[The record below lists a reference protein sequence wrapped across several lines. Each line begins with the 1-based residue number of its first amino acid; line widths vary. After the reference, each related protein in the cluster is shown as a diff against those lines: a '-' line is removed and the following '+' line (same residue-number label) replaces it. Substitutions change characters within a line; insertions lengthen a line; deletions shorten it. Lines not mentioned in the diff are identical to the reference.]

1 MWIFNYIKLQTERS
15 APASFSATDLSLQ
28 YILDFSALTLNRQL
42 FHNLEKQ
49 GLSSLTPVQE
59 QAIPAILTGRNCLTI
74 APTGTGKTEAFAI
87 PILEQ
92 LLRQRKDEGPT
103 VLVLLPTR
111 ELCIQTQE
119 RIANLTVG
127 TEIHTVSFYGGGS
140 YEKQLA
146 AYADAQIIL
155 ATPGR
160 LMDFMAQGVI
170 DLNSITTLV
179 IDEFDQLL
187 DMGFAKAIHT
197 IMGTLPTTRQ
207 SIFQSATKTPE
218 IEKIV
223 RKKLRDPVEILV
235 EERKTGGITEYVLY
249 VDKNDKKNLVRYL
262 LENKIQA
269 QAIIFTRTVHGVE
282 RIQADLVKN
291 GIAALALYGNKSQQ
305 QREEIITKFRNKESR
320 ILIATDLLA
329 RGIDFPDLEAII
341 NYEVPDS
348 PDTYTH
354 RIGRT
359 GRSHLNGTALTF
371 CDAEDNQ
378 KWINLQLSLKRQIKI
393 DDQHPYLLSW
403 KKMLSSSHSNSRNA
417 QSKSRKRR

>member
-1 MWIFNYIKLQTERS
+1 M
-15 APASFSATDLSLQ
+15 Q

-59 QAIPAILTGRNCLTI
+59 QAIPAILTGRDCLTI

-111 ELCIQTQE
+111 ELCIQTQQ

-305 QREEIITKFRNKESR
+305 QREEIITKFRNKER
-320 ILIATDLLA
+320 TMNWRA
-329 RGIDFPDLEAII
+329 RMVSVVVHFP
-341 NYEVPDS
+341 
-348 PDTYTH
+348 
-354 RIGRT
+354 
-359 GRSHLNGTALTF
+359 
-371 CDAEDNQ
+371 
-378 KWINLQLSLKRQIKI
+378 
-393 DDQHPYLLSW
+393 
-403 KKMLSSSHSNSRNA
+403 
-417 QSKSRKRR
+417 